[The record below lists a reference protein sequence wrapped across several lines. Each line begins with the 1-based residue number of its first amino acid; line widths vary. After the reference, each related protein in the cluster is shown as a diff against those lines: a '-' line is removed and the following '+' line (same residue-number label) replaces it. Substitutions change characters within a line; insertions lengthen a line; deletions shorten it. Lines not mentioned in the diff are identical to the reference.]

1 MLRERKIRGI
11 EIDTRT
17 GEKRWTEGITYDK
30 VPFFEAL
37 GIYAKRGINKVKGV
51 IKRYGTRSNQSK

>member
-37 GIYAKRGINKVKGV
+37 GIYIRRGLNKAKGV
-51 IKRYGTRSNQSK
+51 IKQYGTRKEE